1 MNFTAFQITLDGE
14 PMNPT
19 GNKQA
24 VQSLSPVKFAR
35 YWLDETQVH
44 SPRMARFL
52 CRTIPAQCPFERDV
66 VLLGRKVAHI
76 PPLCKLN
83 PFFEQLVGLRFRAL
97 CYLVNECGED
107 VSVYC

>member
-1 MNFTAFQITLDGE
+1 
-14 PMNPT
+14 MNPT

-24 VQSLSPVKFAR
+24 FHSLNLLRLAR

-44 SPRMARFL
+44 SPQMARFL
-52 CRTIPAQCPFERDV
+52 CRIIPARCPFERDV
-66 VLLGRKVAHI
+66 VLMGRKVAHI

-107 VSVYC
+107 VSAYC